1 MNVRAMCLVVVLM
14 GLFVLMY
21 VMMAPAQEVENLD
34 DSMLRENVVVGGFV
48 ESERGISMGTAMDV
62 GDIEVRYEGFDS
74 YKGKFV
80 HVEGYVDEFRGR
92 KYVVAQSISI
102 ISV

>member
-1 MNVRAMCLVVVLM
+1 MNVPAICLVVALM

-21 VMMAPAQEVENLD
+21 VMMAPAHEVEHLEE
-34 DSMLRENVVVGGFV
+34 SMLRENVVVRGLV
-48 ESERGISMGTAMDV
+48 ESERGISTGTAMQV

-80 HVEGYVDEFRGR
+80 LVEGYVDEFRGR
-92 KYVVAQSISI
+92 RYVVAQSIVI
-102 ISV
+102 IS